1 MVVVWVVQGLEVAC
15 WGQRLDTVHQGFWVG
30 RVATDAVLSS
40 VVVVGGDT
48 CSMSFHQ
55 VRVVEVLVV
64 VLYKL
69 RCLNPLGY

>member
-1 MVVVWVVQGLEVAC
+1 MEVVC
-15 WGQRLDTVHQGFWVG
+15 WGQRLDTVHQGSLVG
-30 RVATDAVLSS
+30 KVATDAVLSS
-40 VVVVGGDT
+40 VVGADT
-48 CSMSFHQ
+48 CSMCSQ